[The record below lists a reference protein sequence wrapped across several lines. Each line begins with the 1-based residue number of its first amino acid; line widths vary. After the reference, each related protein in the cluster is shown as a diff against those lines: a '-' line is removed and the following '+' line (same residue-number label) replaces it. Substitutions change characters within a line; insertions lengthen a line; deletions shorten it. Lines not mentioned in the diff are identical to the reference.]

1 MKIPKVHAKK
11 LKNLGKGLYECT
23 DQRATP
29 SVLKEFA
36 GSSGGGGY
44 LFYGYE
50 NKVLEYQKREARRSR
65 YIKKKSAE
73 QSRTQAV
80 QAPIGTCQ

>member
-23 DQRATP
+23 DQRAT
-29 SVLKEFA
+29 SDSKFE
-36 GSSGGGGY
+36 GSAGGGGY

-50 NKVLEYQKREARRSR
+50 NKILEYRKREERRNR
-65 YIKKKSAE
+65 YIKRKSAE
-73 QSRTQAV
+73 QSTAQAV
-80 QAPIGTCQ
+80 QAPIRTGQ